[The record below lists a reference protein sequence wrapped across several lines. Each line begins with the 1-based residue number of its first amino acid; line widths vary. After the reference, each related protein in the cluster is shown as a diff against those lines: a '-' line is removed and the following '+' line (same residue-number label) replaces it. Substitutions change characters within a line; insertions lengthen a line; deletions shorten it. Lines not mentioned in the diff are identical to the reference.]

1 MSEIDNYIDLCE
13 SYIEKLQNN
22 FSSFSKINL
31 DITQNQLIATR
42 IIFREIIMN
51 QSENISVVE
60 QKIESQF
67 KSIESEISIIKDIL
81 EFLRSSEIKQG
92 GNIAESSDVESNI
105 DDFAQITIDNDAF
118 DKIMDIGNLIAF
130 SEKTEEFLDK
140 LYSLQL
146 KRNALLA
153 KKELFSF
160 NTDEV
165 SDSANLLSTLNKE
178 LADITYDIN
187 FYISGVEET
196 KRVGDSIS
204 ILGRTEFINVNKINQ
219 VKMPI
224 VITIIASTLLSFAIF
239 SAWLK

>member
-1 MSEIDNYIDLCE
+1 
-13 SYIEKLQNN
+13 
-22 FSSFSKINL
+22 
-31 DITQNQLIATR
+31 
-42 IIFREIIMN
+42 MN

-60 QKIESQF
+60 QKIESQI

-153 KKELFSF
+153 KK
-160 NTDEV
+160 
-165 SDSANLLSTLNKE
+165 
-178 LADITYDIN
+178 N
-187 FYISGVEET
+187 F
-196 KRVGDSIS
+196 S
-204 ILGRTEFINVNKINQ
+204 ILIPMK
-219 VKMPI
+219 
-224 VITIIASTLLSFAIF
+224 
-239 SAWLK
+239 